1 MRAKVIFAITLI
13 IVGLILILAV
23 PTVYEGP
30 LLVYITEQHAIRLV
44 DAIGLAMAVPSWLYL
59 NVLVARLWAKRRKR
73 GNSRANDKQ

>member
-44 DAIGLAMAVPSWLYL
+44 DAIRLTVAIPSWLYL
-59 NVLVARLWAKRRKR
+59 NVPVVRLWAKRRKP
-73 GNSRANDKQ
+73 GNAGANDKQ